1 MTELYSALAAG
12 VALRFN
18 AQRPEVREASGVK
31 HIAGYA
37 SVFGRKSRN
46 LGGFVEQIDRR
57 AFDQAELAGWPDV
70 ICRYNHDDNF
80 LLGTTRGNTLT
91 LRTDDTG
98 LWYDC
103 LPPSFRADIVELCAR
118 GDVTQSSF
126 AFRVPDNG
134 DYWERSGPGGMP
146 QRFVT
151 NTELVDVA
159 PVNTPAYTEATA
171 NARAFDD
178 DLIHSL
184 ARLKECS
191 PAEVRGY
198 LNEAGNV
205 AKFFKRSDR
214 PSAPV
219 VEDTDMSADERAA
232 KASYADLETC
242 GECGAT
248 GQYGKHC
255 TACGSAMND
264 DKPASKFCPNCG
276 GKMTGKRSD
285 HVCETEDRKKLTSK
299 ERDALSPSDFAYVD
313 ADGKGHF
320 PIHDAN
326 HVRNALARIA
336 QGAQYGKEALPKV
349 KAAAKKFGIDSDE
362 KNSLVLDAI
371 EELRIML
378 EDMFDDDEELRGKLP
393 PWLQKAEDKKDGKDD
408 DSDDDDDDK
417 SDSKDK
423 KPAAKAEKKS
433 DEQEAEDRA
442 KGEPVVP
449 GQDDDTSEDD
459 EEDDDDTEDARAAAE
474 AEHQE
479 MRDRLLRHR
488 VDDFDQYAELED

>member
-1 MTELYSALAAG
+1 VTELYSAHAAG

-18 AQRPEVREASGVK
+18 AQRPELRDASGVK

-57 AFDQAELAGWPDV
+57 AFDQSELAGWPDV

-91 LRTDDTG
+91 LRTDDQG

-103 LPPSFRADIVELCAR
+103 MPPSFRADIVELCAR

-146 QRFVT
+146 LRTVV

-159 PVNTPAYTEATA
+159 PVNTPAYSDATA
-171 NARAFDD
+171 SARAFDD
-178 DLIHSL
+178 DLITSL

-191 PAEVRGY
+191 PAEVRNY

-205 AKFFKRSDR
+205 AKFFKRTDQPFVLPGASNKEGASDM
-214 PSAPV
+214 
-219 VEDTDMSADERAA
+219 DTE
-232 KASYADLETC
+232 
-242 GECGAT
+242 
-248 GQYGKHC
+248 
-255 TACGSAMND
+255 
-264 DKPASKFCPNCG
+264 
-276 GKMTGKRSD
+276 
-285 HVCETEDRKKLTSK
+285 EDRKKLTSK
-299 ERDALSPSDFAYVD
+299 ARNELSDSDFAYID
-313 ADGKGHF
+313 PDGGKHF

-336 QGAQYGKEALPKV
+336 QGAKFGKEALPKV
-349 KAAAKKFGIDSDE
+349 KAAAKKFGIDSEE
-362 KNSLVLDAI
+362 KNALMLDAA
-371 EELRIML
+371 EELRVIL
-378 EDMFDDDEELRGKLP
+378 SEMFDDDEEMRGDLP
-393 PWLQKAEDKKDGKDD
+393 PWLQKAKDKKDGKDD
-408 DSDDDDDDK
+408 DSEDDDEDDK

-423 KPAAKAEKKS
+423 KPADKTEKKS
-433 DEQEAEDRA
+433 EEVEAEDRA
-442 KGEPVVP
+442 KGDAPMADDKPAE
-449 GQDDDTSEDD
+449 DDDSEDEDD
-459 EEDDDDTEDARAAAE
+459 EDARKIE

-479 MRDRLLRHR
+479 MRDRLLRHNL
-488 VDDFDQYAELED
+488 DDFESYDGLED

>member
-1 MTELYSALAAG
+1 MTELYTAIAAG

-18 AQRPEVREASGVK
+18 AQRPELREASGGVK

-57 AFDQAELAGWPDV
+57 AFDQSELAGWPDV

-91 LRTDDTG
+91 LRTDDSG

-103 LPPSFRADIVELCAR
+103 IPPSFRADIIELCAR
-118 GDVTQSSF
+118 GDVSQSSF
-126 AFRVPDNG
+126 AFRVPEQG

-146 QRFVT
+146 LRTVV

-159 PVNTPAYTEATA
+159 PVNTPAYAEATA
-171 NARAFDD
+171 SARAFDE

-191 PAEVRGY
+191 PAEVRNY

-205 AKFFKRSDR
+205 AKFFKR
-214 PSAPV
+214 
-219 VEDTDMSADERAA
+219 TD
-232 KASYADLETC
+232 
-242 GECGAT
+242 
-248 GQYGKHC
+248 
-255 TACGSAMND
+255 GSAAA
-264 DKPASKFCPNCG
+264 PARDQEGLPP
-276 GKMTGKRSD
+276 MD
-285 HVCETEDRKKLTSK
+285 AEDRKTLTSK
-299 ERDALSPSDFAYVD
+299 ERNELSPSDFAYID
-313 ADGKGHF
+313 PDGNGHF
-320 PIHDAN
+320 PIHDAS

-349 KAAAKKFGIDSDE
+349 KAAAKKFGIDADE
-362 KNSLVLDAI
+362 KNSLMLDAF

-378 EDMFDDDEELRGKLP
+378 ADMFDEDEELRGDLP
-393 PWLQKAEDKKDGKDD
+393 PWLQKAKDKKDGKDD
-408 DSDDDDDDK
+408 DSEDDEDDDK
-417 SDSKDK
+417 KDSKSDK
-423 KPAAKAEKKS
+423 KSDAKTEKKS
-433 DEQEAEDRA
+433 DETEADERA
-442 KGEPVVP
+442 KSDAVADEVA
-449 GQDDDTSEDD
+449 EDD
-459 EEDDDDTEDARAAAE
+459 EEDDDSEASARAAAD

-488 VDDFDQYAELED
+488 ITDFDPYDGLEG

>member
-1 MTELYSALAAG
+1 MTELYSAHAGG

-18 AQRPEVREASGVK
+18 AQRPELREASGVK

-70 ICRYNHDDNF
+70 ICRYNHDDNY

-91 LRTDDTG
+91 LRTDDQG

-146 QRFVT
+146 LRTVT

-159 PVNTPAYTEATA
+159 PVNTPAYSDATA
-171 NARAFDD
+171 SARSFDD

-191 PAEVRGY
+191 PAEVRNY

-205 AKFFKRSDR
+205 AKFFKRTDQSFVLPGSPNR
-214 PSAPV
+214 EGASEV
-219 VEDTDMSADERAA
+219 DTE
-232 KASYADLETC
+232 
-242 GECGAT
+242 
-248 GQYGKHC
+248 
-255 TACGSAMND
+255 
-264 DKPASKFCPNCG
+264 
-276 GKMTGKRSD
+276 
-285 HVCETEDRKKLTSK
+285 EDRKKLTSK
-299 ERDALSPSDFAYVD
+299 ERNDLSPSDFAYID
-313 ADGKGHF
+313 PDGKGHF

-349 KAAAKKFGIDSDE
+349 KAAAKKFGIDSEE
-362 KNSLVLDAI
+362 KNALMLDAV

-378 EDMFDDDEELRGKLP
+378 EDMFDEDEEIRGDLP
-393 PWLQKAEDKKDGKDD
+393 PWLQKAKDKKDGKDD
-408 DSDDDDDDK
+408 DSEDDDEDDDK
-417 SDSKDK
+417 SDAKDK
-423 KPAAKAEKKS
+423 KPAEKKS
-433 DEQEAEDRA
+433 ADEEAEDRA
-442 KGEPVVP
+442 KADAVMVGGNEKPA
-449 GQDDDTSEDD
+449 EDD
-459 EEDDDDTEDARAAAE
+459 EEDEDDDADARAAIE

-488 VDDFDQYAELED
+488 LDDFDPYAGLVD

>member
-1 MTELYSALAAG
+1 MTELYTAIAAG

-18 AQRPEVREASGVK
+18 AQRPELREASGGVK

-57 AFDQAELAGWPDV
+57 AFDQSELAGWPDV

-91 LRTDDTG
+91 LRTDDSG

-103 LPPSFRADIVELCAR
+103 IPPSFRSDIIELCAR
-118 GDVTQSSF
+118 GDVSQSSF
-126 AFRVPDNG
+126 AFRVPEQG

-146 QRFVT
+146 LRTVV

-159 PVNTPAYTEATA
+159 PVNTPAYAEATA
-171 NARAFDD
+171 SARAFDD

-191 PAEVRGY
+191 PAEVRNY

-205 AKFFKRSDR
+205 AKFFKR
-214 PSAPV
+214 
-219 VEDTDMSADERAA
+219 TD
-232 KASYADLETC
+232 
-242 GECGAT
+242 
-248 GQYGKHC
+248 
-255 TACGSAMND
+255 GSAA
-264 DKPASKFCPNCG
+264 ASPTRELEG
-276 GKMTGKRSD
+276 LAPM
-285 HVCETEDRKKLTSK
+285 EPEEDRKKLTSK

-320 PIHDAN
+320 PIHDAS

-349 KAAAKKFGIDSDE
+349 KAAAKKFGIDADE
-362 KNSLVLDAI
+362 KNSLMLDAI
-371 EELRIML
+371 EELRATL
-378 EDMFDDDEELRGKLP
+378 ADMFDDDDEFRGKLP

-408 DSDDDDDDK
+408 DSEDDEDDSDDAK
-417 SDSKDK
+417 AKKAAAKKKPVEKKADEAEADERGKTDSDS
-423 KPAAKAEKKS
+423 PMN
-433 DEQEAEDRA
+433 
-442 KGEPVVP
+442 GE
-449 GQDDDTSEDD
+449 GDDPQEDD
-459 EEDDDDTEDARAAAE
+459 EEDDDSEDSARAAAE

-488 VDDFDQYAELED
+488 DLDFDPYNDIED

>member
-1 MTELYSALAAG
+1 VTELYTAIAAG

-18 AQRPEVREASGVK
+18 AQRPELREASGGVK

-70 ICRYNHDDNF
+70 ICRYNHDDNY

-91 LRTDDTG
+91 LRTDDNG

-103 LPPSFRADIVELCAR
+103 IPPSFRADIIELCAR
-118 GDVTQSSF
+118 GDVSQSSF
-126 AFRVPDNG
+126 AFRVPEQG

-146 QRFVT
+146 LRTVT

-159 PVNTPAYTEATA
+159 PVNTPAYAEATA
-171 NARAFDD
+171 SARAFDD

-191 PAEVRGY
+191 PAEVRSY

-205 AKFFKRSDR
+205 AKFFKR
-214 PSAPV
+214 
-219 VEDTDMSADERAA
+219 TD
-232 KASYADLETC
+232 
-242 GECGAT
+242 
-248 GQYGKHC
+248 
-255 TACGSAMND
+255 GSAA
-264 DKPASKFCPNCG
+264 ASPTRDQEG
-276 GKMTGKRSD
+276 LPPMD
-285 HVCETEDRKKLTSK
+285 AEDRKKLTSK
-299 ERDALSPSDFAYVD
+299 ERNDLSPSDFAYID
-313 ADGKGHF
+313 PDGKGHF

-349 KAAAKKFGIDSDE
+349 KAAAKKFGIDSEE
-362 KNSLVLDAI
+362 KNALILDAC

-378 EDMFDDDEELRGKLP
+378 ADMFDEDEELRGDLP
-393 PWLQKAEDKKDGKDD
+393 PWLQKAKDKKDGKDD
-408 DSDDDDDDK
+408 DSEDDEDDDK
-417 SDSKDK
+417 SGSKDK
-423 KPAAKAEKKS
+423 KPAAKTEKKA
-433 DEQEAEDRA
+433 DETEADERA
-442 KGEPVVP
+442 KADSEAPMDGK
-449 GQDDDTSEDD
+449 GDDVAEDD
-459 EEDDDDTEDARAAAE
+459 EEDDDSEDSARAAAD

-488 VDDFDQYAELED
+488 ILDFDPYDGIED

>member
-1 MTELYSALAAG
+1 MTELYTAIAAG

-18 AQRPEVREASGVK
+18 AQRPELREASGGVK

-57 AFDQAELAGWPDV
+57 AFDQSELAGWPDV

-91 LRTDDTG
+91 LRTDDNG

-103 LPPSFRADIVELCAR
+103 IPPSFRADIIELCAR
-118 GDVTQSSF
+118 GDVSQSSF
-126 AFRVPDNG
+126 AFRVPDQG

-146 QRFVT
+146 LRTVT

-159 PVNTPAYTEATA
+159 PVNTPAYADATA
-171 NARAFDD
+171 SARAFDD

-191 PAEVRGY
+191 PAEVRSY

-214 PSAPV
+214 PSGAVNPDDV
-219 VEDTDMSADERAA
+219 R
-232 KASYADLETC
+232 DLE
-242 GECGAT
+242 GLPPMDA
-248 GQYGKHC
+248 
-255 TACGSAMND
+255 
-264 DKPASKFCPNCG
+264 
-276 GKMTGKRSD
+276 
-285 HVCETEDRKKLTSK
+285 EDRSKLTSK
-299 ERDALSPSDFAYVD
+299 ERNDLSPSDFAYVD

-320 PIHDAN
+320 PIHDAS

-349 KAAAKKFGIDSDE
+349 KAAAKKFGIDSEE
-362 KNSLVLDAI
+362 KNSLMLDAV
-371 EELRIML
+371 EELRATL
-378 EDMFDDDEELRGKLP
+378 ADMFDDDDEFRGDLP
-393 PWLQKAEDKKDGKDD
+393 PWLQKAKDKKDGKDD
-408 DSDDDDDDK
+408 DSEDDDEDDK
-417 SDSKDK
+417 KSD
-423 KPAAKAEKKS
+423 AKTEKKS
-433 DEQEAEDRA
+433 DETEADERA
-442 KGEPVVP
+442 KTDPEAPMDGK
-449 GQDDDTSEDD
+449 GDDVHEAD
-459 EEDDDDTEDARAAAE
+459 EEDDDSEDSARAAAE

-479 MRDRLLRHR
+479 FRDRLLRHR
-488 VDDFDQYAELED
+488 VLDFDPYDGLED

>member
-1 MTELYSALAAG
+1 VTELYSAHAGG

-18 AQRPEVREASGVK
+18 AQRPELREASGVK

-70 ICRYNHDDNF
+70 ICRYNHDDNY

-91 LRTDDTG
+91 LRTDDQG

-146 QRFVT
+146 LRTVT

-159 PVNTPAYTEATA
+159 PVNTPAYSDATA
-171 NARAFDD
+171 SARSFDD

-191 PAEVRGY
+191 PAEVRNY

-205 AKFFKRSDR
+205 AKFFKRTDQSFVLPGSPNR
-214 PSAPV
+214 EGASEV
-219 VEDTDMSADERAA
+219 DTE
-232 KASYADLETC
+232 
-242 GECGAT
+242 
-248 GQYGKHC
+248 
-255 TACGSAMND
+255 
-264 DKPASKFCPNCG
+264 
-276 GKMTGKRSD
+276 
-285 HVCETEDRKKLTSK
+285 EDRKKLTSK
-299 ERDALSPSDFAYVD
+299 ERNDLSPSDFAYID
-313 ADGKGHF
+313 PDGKGHF

-349 KAAAKKFGIDSDE
+349 KAAAKKFGIDSEE
-362 KNSLVLDAI
+362 KNALMLDAV

-378 EDMFDDDEELRGKLP
+378 EDMFDEDEEIRGDLP
-393 PWLQKAEDKKDGKDD
+393 PWLQKAKDKKDGKDD
-408 DSDDDDDDK
+408 DSEDDDEDDDK
-417 SDSKDK
+417 SDAKDK
-423 KPAAKAEKKS
+423 KPAEKKS
-433 DEQEAEDRA
+433 ADEEAEDRA
-442 KGEPVVP
+442 KADAVMVGGNEKPA
-449 GQDDDTSEDD
+449 EDD
-459 EEDDDDTEDARAAAE
+459 EEDEDDDADARAAIE

-488 VDDFDQYAELED
+488 LDDFDPYAGLVD

>member
-1 MTELYSALAAG
+1 MPTEDTVSELYMATVAG
-12 VALRFN
+12 VATRFT
-18 AQRPEVREASGVK
+18 AQRPELRDSSGVK

-37 SVFGRKSRN
+37 SVFGKRSRN

-57 AFDQAELAGWPDV
+57 AFDATELNGWADV
-70 ICRYNHDDNF
+70 VCRYNHDDNY
-80 LLGTTRGNTLT
+80 LLGTTQGNTLV

-98 LWYDC
+98 LWYDVT
-103 LPPSFRADIVELCAR
+103 PPSFRMDIVELCAR

-146 QRFVT
+146 LRTVT

-159 PVNTPAYTEATA
+159 PVNTPAYTDATA
-171 NARAFDD
+171 HARSFDD
-178 DLIHSL
+178 DLILSL

-191 PAEVRGY
+191 PTEVRSY

-214 PSAPV
+214 PSVPTTEEPEMTTP
-219 VEDTDMSADERAA
+219 VEDA
-232 KASYADLETC
+232 
-242 GECGAT
+242 
-248 GQYGKHC
+248 
-255 TACGSAMND
+255 
-264 DKPASKFCPNCG
+264 
-276 GKMTGKRSD
+276 
-285 HVCETEDRKKLTSK
+285 EDRKKLTSK

-320 PIHDAN
+320 PIHDAS

-362 KNSLVLDAI
+362 QKSLLLTGA

-378 EDMFDDDEELRGKLP
+378 ADMFDDDEEMRGDLP
-393 PWLQKAEDKKDGKDD
+393 PWLQKAKDAKDKADGKSDGD
-408 DSDDDDDDK
+408 GEEDDDDEDDK
-417 SDSKDK
+417 KKSKSD
-423 KPAAKAEKKS
+423 AKTEKKS
-433 DEQEAEDRA
+433 DEELAEERAKEGAPMNGKGDKPAED
-442 KGEPVVP
+442 
-449 GQDDDTSEDD
+449 DDEDD
-459 EEDDDDTEDARAAAE
+459 EEDGDTSGTDDKEDRSGID

-479 MRDRLLRHR
+479 MLDRLRRHAAFDLDL
-488 VDDFDQYAELED
+488 DDLE